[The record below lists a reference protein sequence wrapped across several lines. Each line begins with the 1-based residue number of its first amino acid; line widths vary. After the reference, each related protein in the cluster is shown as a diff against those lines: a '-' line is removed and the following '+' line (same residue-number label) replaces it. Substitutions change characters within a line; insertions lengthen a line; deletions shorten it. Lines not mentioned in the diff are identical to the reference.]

1 MFFFFPKMNFI
12 LEATLEL
19 NEKLGKLRQSF
30 FLTKLAN
37 KMIKTSSRHMIRNMG
52 TLDKIHYSE
61 I

>member
-1 MFFFFPKMNFI
+1 MNFI

-19 NEKLGKLRQSF
+19 NEKLGKLCQSF